1 MKAKIILLL
10 SLIFLFFGFWFILVF
25 SFLTA
30 LFMPYLNIVISLFFL
45 ILMIFF
51 YTKRMKLYFFIIIFL
66 TILIQWF
73 PIYVDENKISLGYMY
88 SNTKGMDGLWFYIIF
103 FNITTILGILFISIG
118 VDGIRK
124 VKDKNSH

>member
-1 MKAKIILLL
+1 
-10 SLIFLFFGFWFILVF
+10 
-25 SFLTA
+25 
-30 LFMPYLNIVISLFFL
+30 MPYLNIVISLFFL